1 MDRIQS
7 FQQMVLKQLNMHME
21 KKLNFC
27 PHCASYPNINSKQI
41 IDLNVKPKSIKLQ
54 KENIIEKPLW
64 SWVGKDFYFLGKSPR
79 EKRR

>member
-1 MDRIQS
+1 
-7 FQQMVLKQLNMHME
+7 MVLKQLNMHME

-54 KENIIEKPLW
+54 KENIIEKPL
-64 SWVGKDFYFLGKSPR
+64 
-79 EKRR
+79 

>member
-54 KENIIEKPLW
+54 KENIIENLYDLLCKK
-64 SWVGKDFYFLGKSPR
+64 SLGMTI
-79 EKRR
+79 